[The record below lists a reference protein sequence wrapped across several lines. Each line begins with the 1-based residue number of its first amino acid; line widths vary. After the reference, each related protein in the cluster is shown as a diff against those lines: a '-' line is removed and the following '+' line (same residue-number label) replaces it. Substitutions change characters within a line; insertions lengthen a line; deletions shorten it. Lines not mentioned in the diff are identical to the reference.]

1 MSIWKL
7 PESFCSQI
15 TNTSFGF
22 SLLVGRRVTGGR
34 AVRVSPHSLR
44 LWIENSKEDQLVEAL
59 LERYFSTQVA
69 EVLRHTEVSKI
80 CLIYTYNMSNL
91 CFGKY
96 SDEKFLKFRCALC
109 FQQLVSEPRF
119 LHKFASLWSC
129 YMHKFCD
136 LNLSNAWIKFYRE
149 MAL

>member
-1 MSIWKL
+1 M
-7 PESFCSQI
+7 
-15 TNTSFGF
+15 
-22 SLLVGRRVTGGR
+22 R
-34 AVRVSPHSLR
+34 PHSLR

-96 SDEKFLKFRCALC
+96 SDEKFLKFRCAI
-109 FQQLVSEPRF
+109 VSNNWYQSPGFYINLQVCDHVICINFVILISPMLELNFIERWHSRF
-119 LHKFASLWSC
+119 LYNIYVVMD
-129 YMHKFCD
+129 YMVD
-136 LNLSNAWIKFYRE
+136 VY
-149 MAL
+149 